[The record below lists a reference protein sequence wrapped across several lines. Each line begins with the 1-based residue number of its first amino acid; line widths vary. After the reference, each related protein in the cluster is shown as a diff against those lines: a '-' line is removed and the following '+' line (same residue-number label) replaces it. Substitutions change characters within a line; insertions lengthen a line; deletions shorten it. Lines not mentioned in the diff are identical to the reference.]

1 MSMEIQLVGLSY
13 IFYEFDAVH
22 FCIEFYLRHN
32 FIPSI
37 LTRYL
42 PTAYQWRLSTGSL

>member
-13 IFYEFDAVH
+13 IFYEFNAVLH
-22 FCIEFYLRHN
+22 FCIEFYLRRN

-37 LTRYL
+37 LTR
-42 PTAYQWRLSTGSL
+42 